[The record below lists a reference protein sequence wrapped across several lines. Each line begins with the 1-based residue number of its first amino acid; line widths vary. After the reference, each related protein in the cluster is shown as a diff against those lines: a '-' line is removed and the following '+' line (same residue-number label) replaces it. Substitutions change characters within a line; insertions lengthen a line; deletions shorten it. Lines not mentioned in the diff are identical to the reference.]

1 MNTIKRAVAVLNC
14 LAMAKGPL
22 GVTEISKYLSL
33 SKGTISRIL
42 SDLEKEQM
50 VVQDPVSQRHTLGIK
65 LLELGLMAQSN
76 VDLRT
81 ASLPYMHQLLDVT
94 GETVTL
100 SMRVGME
107 RMYIAQ
113 LPGTYEV
120 RHVPE
125 LGKRF
130 PLWAGGGGKVIWAN
144 LEGREAE
151 VVFDSLIK
159 SGVRTLA
166 SGQILDIGRLR
177 VELEEIRKRGFAVT
191 VGERVP
197 SFCGVSAPVFDSE
210 HRVVGVVSVGGPLPR
225 FGFEEAMR
233 LGPTVSEAARKISLH
248 LGSFRQGSKS
258 DNLVKV
264 SVVT

>member
-1 MNTIKRAVAVLNC
+1 VAVLNC
-14 LAMAKGPL
+14 LAGAKVPL
-22 GVTEISKYLSL
+22 GVTEISKCLGL

-42 SDLEKEQM
+42 SDLEKEEM
-50 VVQDPVSQRHTLGIK
+50 VVQDTVSHRHTLGIK

-76 VDLRT
+76 VDLRS
-81 ASLPYMHQLLDVT
+81 ASLPYMHQLLNVT
-94 GETVTL
+94 GETATL

-113 LPGTYEV
+113 VPGTYEV

-130 PLWAGGGGKVIWAN
+130 PLWAGGGGKVIWAY
-144 LEGREAE
+144 LEGDEAE
-151 VVFDSLIK
+151 AVFDSLRK

-166 SGQILDIGRLR
+166 SGQILDIDRLR
-177 VELEEIRKRGFAVT
+177 AELGEIRKRGFAVT

-197 SFCGVSAPVFDSE
+197 SFCGVSAPVFGGE

-233 LGPTVSEAARKISLH
+233 LGPMVDDAARKISLH
-248 LGSFRQGSKS
+248 LGSFTQNTNS
-258 DNLVKV
+258 DSPVQDSAVAHHNG
-264 SVVT
+264 